1 MSDTENPV
9 TRAPSVYLKDNGYEA
24 LYFYC
29 ESGGFEP
36 PFRLPYRLGTLG
48 PADPL

>member
-36 PFRLPYRLGTLG
+36 PFWLHLI
-48 PADPL
+48 